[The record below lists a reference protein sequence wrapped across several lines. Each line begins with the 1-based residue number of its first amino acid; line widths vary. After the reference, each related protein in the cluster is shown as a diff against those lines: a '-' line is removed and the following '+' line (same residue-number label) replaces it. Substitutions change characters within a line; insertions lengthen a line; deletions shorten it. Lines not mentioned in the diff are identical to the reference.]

1 MQNKV
6 LNFPNLSKI
15 SILSHSEL
23 INLMNTDEH
32 GTAVHCEID
41 VTDENYELKMISNFI
56 FPKAKDFQAGT

>member
-6 LNFPNLSKI
+6 LNFPNFFKI

-41 VTDENYELKMISNFI
+41 ETDENTLFIKPAFNSMTVLKVS
-56 FPKAKDFQAGT
+56 